1 MISMRDFRNSSGRIL
16 VYPIQQIQEDS
27 SESKNGDDNDESKST
42 SKLSDDMKDEYTQ
55 YAISNFGTRTMLP
68 V

>member
-1 MISMRDFRNSSGRIL
+1 MRDFRNSSGRIL